1 MRYLFII
8 LLINSSGFSELAD
21 GVYIEANKA
30 LIAENY
36 YDAISKY
43 ESILNDGYESAELYY
58 NLGNAYY
65 RSEQLGKSI
74 WAYSNALDIAP
85 RNRDVAHNLSIA
97 NAQIVDRIEMPK
109 SFVFITFYR
118 LLKSIMTTYEWI
130 LVGSFLI
137 LIKSIH
143 FSGMRFGLTRGKM
156 YKMTS
161 TVLISLI
168 ILAHIFAMDS
178 YIDKQ
183 RKKSAVVISNNVNA
197 YSGPFYGSSS
207 ILFQINEGIKVDISN
222 QQKDWVEIIL
232 IDGKKGWIPSES
244 IWFII

>member
-1 MRYLFII
+1 MS
-8 LLINSSGFSELAD
+8 SSGFAELAD
-21 GVYIEANKA
+21 ELYVEANKA
-30 LIAENY
+30 LIAEDFN
-36 YDAISKY
+36 DAIVKY
-43 ESILNDGYESAELYY
+43 KSILKDGYESVELYY

-85 RNRDVAHNLSIA
+85 RNRDVAHNLAIA

-109 SFVFITFYR
+109 SFIFITFYR
-118 LLKSIMTTYEWI
+118 LLKSIMTTHEWI
-130 LVGSFLI
+130 LFGSFLI
-137 LIKSIH
+137 FIKSIH
-143 FSGMRFGLTRGKM
+143 FSVMKFGLFRVRM
-156 YKMTS
+156 YKITS

-178 YIDKQ
+178 YIYKQ
-183 RKKSAVVISNNVNA
+183 RKNSAVVISNNVNA

-222 QQKDWVEIIL
+222 QQQDWVEIIL

-244 IWFII
+244 IWFMI

>member
-1 MRYLFII
+1 MKYFFII
-8 LLINSSGFSELAD
+8 LLMNSYGFSELAD
-21 GVYIEANKA
+21 GIYIEANKA

-36 YDAISKY
+36 NDAIVKY
-43 ESILNDGYESAELYY
+43 ESILDDGYESVELYY

-74 WAYSNALDIAP
+74 WAYANALDIAP
-85 RNRDVAHNLSIA
+85 RNKDVAHNLSVA

-109 SFVFITFYR
+109 SFFFITFYR

-137 LIKSIH
+137 LVKSIH
-143 FSGMRFGLTRGKM
+143 FSGMRFGFFRGKM

-161 TVLISLI
+161 TVLIFSI
-168 ILAHIFAMDS
+168 ILAHILAIDS

-183 RKKSAVVISNNVNA
+183 RKNSAVVISNNVNA

-222 QQKDWVEIIL
+222 QQQDWVEIIL

-244 IWFII
+244 IWFMK

>member
-1 MRYLFII
+1 M
-8 LLINSSGFSELAD
+8 NSYGFSELAD
-21 GVYIEANKA
+21 VVYIEANKA

-36 YDAISKY
+36 IDAIVKY
-43 ESILNDGYESAELYY
+43 ESILNDGYESVELYY

-74 WAYSNALDIAP
+74 WAYTNALDIAP

-97 NAQIVDRIEMPK
+97 NAQIIDRIEMPK
-109 SFVFITFYR
+109 SFFFITFYR

-143 FSGMRFGLTRGKM
+143 FSGMRFGYIRGKM

-168 ILAHIFAMDS
+168 LLSHIFAMDS

-183 RKKSAVVISNNVNA
+183 RKNSAVVISNNVNA

-222 QQKDWVEIIL
+222 QQQDWVEIIL

-244 IWFII
+244 IWFMK